1 MKSAVRVSVLALA
14 AFAVLEETAL
24 ARSYLSCLAKKVV
37 IVDAPKGTISSSAEE
52 NFGFWID
59 EPAKIVTFADGKK
72 LNVRRFD
79 DHWISAVSGDV
90 SYELDRQNGNLTFA
104 GSTMKDGIATTIIGA
119 GRCTALA
126 EPARLQ
132 RVRNRVALEMHR
144 FPSRPSSFAVH
155 RQIVCATAV

>member
-37 IVDAPKGTISSSAEE
+37 IVDTPKGTTSSSAEE

-59 EPAKIVTFADGKK
+59 EPTKIVTFADGKK

-79 DHWISAVSGDV
+79 DHWISAVG
-90 SYELDRQNGNLTFA
+90 
-104 GSTMKDGIATTIIGA
+104 GA
-119 GRCTALA
+119 CSLRSKRRKLLSAK
-126 EPARLQ
+126 R
-132 RVRNRVALEMHR
+132 
-144 FPSRPSSFAVH
+144 
-155 RQIVCATAV
+155 

>member
-14 AFAVLEETAL
+14 AFAVLEGT

-37 IVDAPKGTISSSAEE
+37 IVDAPKGTTSSSAEE

-59 EPAKIVTFADGKK
+59 EPTKIVTFADGKK

-104 GSTMKDGIATTIIGA
+104 GSTMKGGIATTIIGA
-119 GRCTALA
+119 GRCTAA
-126 EPARLQ
+126 TAPAR
-132 RVRNRVALEMHR
+132 
-144 FPSRPSSFAVH
+144 
-155 RQIVCATAV
+155 

>member
-1 MKSAVRVSVLALA
+1 MKSITVECVLVLA

-37 IVDAPKGTISSSAEE
+37 IADAPKGTTSSSAEE

-59 EPAKIVTFADGKK
+59 EPTKVVTFADGKK
-72 LNVRRFD
+72 LNVRRVD

-104 GSTMKDGIATTIIGA
+104 GSTMKDGIATAIIGA
-119 GRCTALA
+119 GRCTAA
-126 EPARLQ
+126 IAP
-132 RVRNRVALEMHR
+132 VR
-144 FPSRPSSFAVH
+144 
-155 RQIVCATAV
+155 

>member
-1 MKSAVRVSVLALA
+1 MKSAIAGCALLLMA
-14 AFAVLEETAL
+14 VAVWAEPAF
-24 ARSYLSCLAKKVV
+24 ARSYLHCLTKKVV

-90 SYELDRQNGNLTFA
+90 SYELDRQNGNLTYA

-119 GRCTALA
+119 GRCTVAA
-126 EPARLQ
+126 APAR
-132 RVRNRVALEMHR
+132 
-144 FPSRPSSFAVH
+144 
-155 RQIVCATAV
+155 

>member
-37 IVDAPKGTISSSAEE
+37 IVDAPKGTTSSSAEE

-59 EPAKIVTFADGKK
+59 EPTKIVTFADGKK

-79 DHWISAVSGDV
+79 DHWISAVG
-90 SYELDRQNGNLTFA
+90 
-104 GSTMKDGIATTIIGA
+104 GA
-119 GRCTALA
+119 CSLRSKRRKLLSAK
-126 EPARLQ
+126 R
-132 RVRNRVALEMHR
+132 
-144 FPSRPSSFAVH
+144 
-155 RQIVCATAV
+155 

>member
-1 MKSAVRVSVLALA
+1 MKTAVLVSVLALA

-37 IVDAPKGTISSSAEE
+37 IVDAPKGTTSSSAEE

-59 EPAKIVTFADGKK
+59 EPTKIVTFADGN
-72 LNVRRFD
+72 NVRRFD

-104 GSTMKDGIATTIIGA
+104 GSTMKGGIATTIIGA
-119 GRCTALA
+119 GRCTAA
-126 EPARLQ
+126 TAPAR
-132 RVRNRVALEMHR
+132 
-144 FPSRPSSFAVH
+144 
-155 RQIVCATAV
+155 